1 MFGKLYIIATP
12 IGNLGDITYRA
23 VEILKSVDF
32 IATEDTRVSS
42 KLLNHLSIKKP
53 LISYYEHNLR
63 GRGEIILSRLLAGE
77 SCALI
82 SDAGTPA
89 VSDPGEDLV
98 RLCAAS
104 SVEIIGVPGACAAIT
119 ALSISGQNT
128 SRFTFEGFL
137 ANSKK
142 NRYEHLNLLKNEYRT
157 IILYEAPHKLCKT
170 LDDLYTVLGD
180 RSISL
185 AREITKMHEQ
195 VLRTTLSDAIEFY
208 KNNIPRGEF
217 VLIIEGYR
225 KEIVAI
231 DNEILLEKVV
241 IEINNG
247 LSVRDAVKR
256 VSEKYSV
263 PKNALYKFTIDNIK

>member
-23 VEILKSVDF
+23 VEILKAVDF
-32 IATEDTRVSS
+32 IAVEDTRVSS
-42 KLLNHLSIKKP
+42 KLLNYLSIKKP
-53 LISYYEHNLR
+53 LISYYQHNLR

-89 VSDPGEDLV
+89 ISDPGEDLV
-98 RLCAAS
+98 RICS
-104 SVEIIGVPGACAAIT
+104 QNNIEVIGIPGACAAVT

-142 NRYEHLNLLKNEYRT
+142 NRYEHLTLLKNEYRT

-170 LDDLYTVLGD
+170 LDDLYAFLGD
-180 RSISL
+180 RAISL

-195 VLRTTLSDAIEFY
+195 VLRTTLSQAIEFY

-217 VLIIEGYR
+217 VLIIEGYK
-225 KEIVAI
+225 KEIISI
-231 DNEILLEKVV
+231 DNKELLEKVV
-241 IEINNG
+241 QEISAG
-247 LSVRDAVKR
+247 LSMRDAVKR
-256 VSEKYSV
+256 VSEKHNVS
-263 PKNALYKFTIDNIK
+263 KNALYKFTMDNIR

>member
-32 IATEDTRVSS
+32 VAVEDTRVSS
-42 KLLNHLSIKKP
+42 KLLNYLSIKKP
-53 LISYYEHNLR
+53 LISYYQHNLR
-63 GRGEIILSRLLAGE
+63 GRGEIILARLLAGE

-89 VSDPGEDLV
+89 ISDPGEDLV
-98 RLCAAS
+98 RICAENN
-104 SVEIIGVPGACAAIT
+104 VEVIGVPGACAAIT

-137 ANSKK
+137 SGSKK

-170 LDDLYTVLGD
+170 LDDLYSYLGD
-180 RSISL
+180 RAISL

-195 VLRTTLSDAIEFY
+195 VLRTTISQAIEFY
-208 KNNIPRGEF
+208 KTNIPRGEF
-217 VLIIEGYR
+217 VLIIEGYK
-225 KEIVAI
+225 KEIAKV
-231 DNEILLEKVV
+231 DDEELLQQVLT
-241 IEINNG
+241 EINAG

-256 VSEKYSV
+256 VSEKYDVS
-263 PKNALYKFTIDNIK
+263 KNALYKFTMDNIK